1 MNETTTTELT
11 LSELAEFINNL
22 PENTVLNVEFP
33 EKEGGD
39 PDAGREE
46 I

>member
-1 MNETTTTELT
+1 MNETTTKELT
-11 LSELAEFINNL
+11 LSELAEYINNI
-22 PENTVLNVEFP
+22 PENILLNVEFP

-39 PDAGREE
+39 PDVGREE

>member
-1 MNETTTTELT
+1 MNETTTIELT

-22 PENTVLNVEFP
+22 PGNIILNVEFP
-33 EKEGGD
+33 EMEGGD